1 MRVKIGVLPSLV
13 TLGNLICGFAA
24 IGMAAKA
31 QLFFRAEANPD
42 RAYEYFAYA
51 GVLILAA
58 MVFDALDGRIAR
70 MTNLVSEFGAQL
82 DSLCDMVSFGIAPAY
97 IVFLTTSSYQLF
109 GHPRYA
115 WVCPLFYSICVA
127 LRLARFNCETAPDE
141 ESHQIF
147 RGLPSPAAAGVIAS
161 LAIFTYAA
169 EFKGAASWAN
179 TVMPFVSVVLGGLMV
194 SRVRYLHLGVLLF
207 QERKP
212 FTYLVLVV
220 SFLLTVVALGAH
232 YHYILLAVFSGYA
245 VSGIVFHFWLRA
257 RYPAKA
263 SSPES
268 EDEDD
273 DSLF

>member
-1 MRVKIGVLPSLV
+1 MKVKIGILPSLV

-24 IGMAAKA
+24 IGVAAKA

-42 RAYEYFAYA
+42 RAFEFFAYA

-58 MVFDALDGRIAR
+58 MIFDALDGRIAR
-70 MTNLVSEFGAQL
+70 MTNLTSEFGAQL

-97 IVFLTTSSYQLF
+97 IVFLIASSYQLF

-127 LRLARFNCETAPDE
+127 LRLARFNCETKPEE
-141 ESHQIF
+141 ESHRYF
-147 RGLPSPAAAGVIAS
+147 KGLPSPAAAGVIAA
-161 LAIFTYAA
+161 LAIFAYAA

-179 TVMPFVSVVLGGLMV
+179 TIMPFVSIVLGGLMI
-194 SRVRYLHLGVLLF
+194 SRIRYLHLGTVLF

-212 FTYLVLVV
+212 FTYLVIVV
-220 SFLLTVVALGAH
+220 SFLLTVAALGAH
-232 YHYILLAVFSGYA
+232 YHYILLAGFGGYM
-245 VSGIVFHFWLRA
+245 VSGIGLHIWYLA
-257 RYPAKA
+257 RRPATA
-263 SSPES
+263 AA
-268 EDEDD
+268 EDDDD